1 VTLQDCIIAK
11 DAGSRRVCVAILL
24 TELINTADNGLTV
37 NTPVA
42 AIRYGKSAQK
52 FHVVEILY
60 FVFVKLFRLPC
71 VIAQL
76 AEVQTAMFELPVCVR
91 Q

>member
-1 VTLQDCIIAK
+1 MTVHADCTTHAQVVTLQDCIIAK

-60 FVFVKLFRLPC
+60 LVFVKLFRLP
-71 VIAQL
+71 VFL
-76 AEVQTAMFELPVCVR
+76 R
-91 Q
+91 S

>member
-1 VTLQDCIIAK
+1 MTVDGGCTTHTQVVTLQDCIIAK

-24 TELINTADNGLTV
+24 TELINAADNGLTV

-52 FHVVEILY
+52 FHVVEI
-60 FVFVKLFRLPC
+60 VFCEAVL
-71 VIAQL
+71 
-76 AEVQTAMFELPVCVR
+76 TALR
-91 Q
+91 S